1 MREILMQPVAGPR
14 AWRGEALARETSWS
28 ETLSAPEVADIER
41 ALATAKASGRSVEEV
56 DREHFPLTVTRE
68 RLARVRARP

>member
-14 AWRGEALARETSWS
+14 AWRGGVLAHETSWS

-41 ALATAKASGRSVEEV
+41 ALATA
-56 DREHFPLTVTRE
+56 
-68 RLARVRARP
+68 